1 MLETLS
7 PELIRVPLENIVLK
21 AKKLNM
27 GSPESVLALAM
38 DKPKLS
44 DIATTILVLKEA
56 GAMLRSSDGVYTEL
70 DGDLTFIGRV
80 MADLPVDIKIAR
92 FIVLGHCFGVLE
104 ECLVIGECITHESFP
119 IPFIFHDFRCCD
131 ELH

>member
-7 PELIRVPLENIVLK
+7 PELTRVPLENIVLK

-56 GAMLRSSDGVYTEL
+56 GALLRTSYGVYTEL

-104 ECLVIGECITHESFP
+104 ECLVIGECIPHESFP
-119 IPFIFHDFRCCD
+119 IPFIFHDFRCRD
-131 ELH
+131 ELQ

>member
-1 MLETLS
+1 
-7 PELIRVPLENIVLK
+7 
-21 AKKLNM
+21 M

-44 DIATTILVLKEA
+44 DIATTILVLKQA
-56 GAMLRSSDGVYTEL
+56 GALLRTSDGVYTEL
-70 DGDLTFIGRV
+70 DGDLTFIGRI

-104 ECLVIGECITHESFP
+104 ECLVIGECIPYVSVPISF
-119 IPFIFHDFRCCD
+119 ILHNFRCCD